1 MKTDL
6 SSFFVGALDDALEYI
21 AELEARLQE
30 MSMGPQTVLNR
41 FCVSDQTMTYYT
53 RFPSQ
58 EVFQVFW
65 ESVLPLNTIYSLL
78 EQSTEDW
85 TRGDSNTTPFKEDSS
100 HWWVFIYCCRVATG
114 LKEQVIADIF
124 QVSTAEM
131 VPTPSWIFPLGCGTS
146 KGETSNKNVTVFF
159 YIVVITDVF

>member
-1 MKTDL
+1 MMPWSILLSWRQGCKKCPWGHKL
-6 SSFFVGALDDALEYI
+6 SSTGFVCLIRPWHIILGFHLKKCFKCFGSLFCPSTQYI
-21 AELEARLQE
+21 LYWSKAQRIGQEAI
-30 MSMGPQTVLNR
+30 PT
-41 FCVSDQTMTYYT
+41 
-53 RFPSQ
+53 PSPSRKIPVID
-58 EVFQVFW
+58 EF
-65 ESVLPLNTIYSLL
+65 
-78 EQSTEDW
+78 
-85 TRGDSNTTPFKEDSS
+85 
-100 HWWVFIYCCRVATG
+100 FIYCCRVATG

>member
-1 MKTDL
+1 MVMKTDL

-65 ESVLPLNTIYSLL
+65 ESVLPLNTIYSSL

-85 TRGDSNTTPFKEDSS
+85 QEA
-100 HWWVFIYCCRVATG
+100 I
-114 LKEQVIADIF
+114 
-124 QVSTAEM
+124 
-131 VPTPSWIFPLGCGTS
+131 PTPRPSRKIPVIDEFS
-146 KGETSNKNVTVFF
+146 STV
-159 YIVVITDVF
+159 VE